1 MTIIPRRCG
10 LPRSLAFV
18 ALAIVGASPS
28 RAQQPARIDT
38 AVVDSIIRHHVA
50 EKRITGVSVGIMQH
64 GAIVFARGYGTADL
78 ETRRPVTASTMFA
91 IGSVTKQFT
100 CSALLMLQ
108 EEGKLSL
115 GDPVSKY
122 FPQLTR
128 AADITLLD
136 LGGHVS
142 GYRDYYPL
150 DYVNREM
157 ARAEPA
163 DTIIMRYATRPLD
176 FEPRS
181 RYSYSNT
188 GYLILGRVVE
198 RVSGQPFGT
207 FLAARIFTPL
217 QLTRTAYEP
226 SPNGADMARGYT
238 SFALAPPIAAEAEAT
253 GWAGAAGAIWS
264 TPTDLLTWDRA
275 LLEHRLIS
283 PASVATLTTPQRLT
297 DGRSSGYGC
306 GEAIT
311 DRGQAVRFSHGG
323 AVSGFVAQNTILPGT
338 QTALVILANADFSP
352 IGELHQELLGK
363 LVPSVDVPAVH
374 GLSALDAAKKFLS
387 ELERGTVDRSSISPD
402 FDAYLT
408 PAKVAAAQRTLRGLG
423 RIKDVRVAGL
433 SERGGMEVATVR
445 FTVGR
450 TEALGLMYRT
460 PDGKLE
466 EFLFSRN

>member
-1 MTIIPRRCG
+1 MTHILANRFLTLAAVATIANS
-10 LPRSLAFV
+10 SL
-18 ALAIVGASPS
+18 SS
-28 RAQQPARIDT
+28 AQQPSPIDT
-38 AVVDSIIRHHVA
+38 AVIDSIIRRHVA

-64 GAIVFARGYGTADL
+64 GTIVFARGYGKAEL
-78 ETRRPVTASTMFA
+78 ETGRPVTASTMFA

-115 GDPVSKY
+115 NDPVARY

-128 AADITLLD
+128 AKDITLLD
-136 LGGHVS
+136 LGGHLS

-150 DYVNREM
+150 DYVDREM
-157 ARAEPA
+157 TRAEPA

-198 RVSGQPFGT
+198 IVSGQPFGT
-207 FLAARIFTPL
+207 FLSTRLFTPL
-217 QLTRTAYEP
+217 QLTHTAYEP
-226 SPNGADMARGYT
+226 SPDGADMARGYT
-238 SFALAPPIAAEAEAT
+238 SFALAPPIAAEPEAR

-264 TPTDLLTWDRA
+264 TPADLLAWDLA
-275 LLEHRLIS
+275 LLQHTLIS
-283 PASVATLTTPQRLT
+283 PTSLATLTTPQRLS

-306 GEAIT
+306 GEAIN
-311 DRGQAVRFSHGG
+311 DRGQAVTFSHGG

-338 QTALVILANADFSP
+338 RSALVILSNADFSP
-352 IGELHQELLGK
+352 IGALHQELLAR
-363 LVPSVDVPAVH
+363 LAPSVDVPAVR
-374 GLSALDAAKKFLS
+374 GLPALAAAKKFLS
-387 ELERGTVDRSSISPD
+387 ELEQGIVDRSAVSAD

-408 PAKVAAAQRTLRGLG
+408 PAKVAAARRALHALG
-423 RIKDVRVAGL
+423 RITDVRVVTL
-433 SERGGMEVATVR
+433 RERGGLEVATVR
-445 FTVGR
+445 FNVGR
-450 TEALGLMYRT
+450 TEAEGLMYRT
-460 PDGKLE
+460 PDGKME

>member
-1 MTIIPRRCG
+1 MTH
-10 LPRSLAFV
+10 RSVF
-18 ALAIVGASPS
+18 LAIVAAIAGSIPV

-38 AVVDSIIRHHVA
+38 AKVDSIIRWHVA
-50 EKRITGVSVGIMQH
+50 AKRITGLSVGIMQH
-64 GAIVFARGYGTADL
+64 GTIVFSRGYGMADL
-78 ETRRPVTASTMFA
+78 ETGRPVTVRTMFA

-115 GDPVSKY
+115 SDPVSKY

-128 AADITLLD
+128 AKDITLLD
-136 LGGHVS
+136 LGGHLS

-157 ARAEPA
+157 ARAAPA

-198 RVSGQPFGT
+198 TVSGEPFGT
-207 FLAARIFTPL
+207 FLATRIFTPL
-217 QLTRTAYEP
+217 NLTRTAYEP
-226 SPNGADMARGYT
+226 SPSGPDMARGYT
-238 SFALAPPIAAEAEAT
+238 SFALAPPIPAEPEAM

-264 TPTDLLTWDRA
+264 TPADLLAWDLA
-275 LLEHRLIS
+275 LLQHTLIS
-283 PASVATLTTPQRLT
+283 PASLATLTTPQRLT

-306 GEAIT
+306 GEGVS
-311 DRGQAVRFSHGG
+311 DRGQAVSFSHGG

-338 QTALVILANADFSP
+338 RSALVILSNADFSP
-352 IGELHQELLGK
+352 IGALHQELLAN

-374 GLSALDAAKKFLS
+374 GLSALAAANKFLS
-387 ELERGTVDRSSISPD
+387 ELERGIVDRSTISAD

-408 PAKVAAAQRTLRGLG
+408 PAKVGAARRALGALG
-423 RIKDVRVAGL
+423 RISGVRVAAL
-433 SERGGMEVATVR
+433 RERGGMEVATVHFR
-445 FTVGR
+445 VGR
-450 TEALGLMYRT
+450 TEAEGLMYRT
-460 PDGKLE
+460 PDGKVE

>member
-1 MTIIPRRCG
+1 MTHR
-10 LPRSLAFV
+10 AVF
-18 ALAIVGASPS
+18 LAIVAAIVSASQL
-28 RAQQPARIDT
+28 RAQQPALIDT
-38 AVVDSIIRHHVA
+38 ATVDSVIRRHVVADRII
-50 EKRITGVSVGIMQH
+50 GVSVGIMQH
-64 GAIVFARGYGTADL
+64 GRMVFARGYGTADL
-78 ETRRPVTASTMFA
+78 ETRRPVAASTMFA

-115 GDPVSKY
+115 SDPVSKY

-198 RVSGQPFGT
+198 KVSGQPFGT
-207 FLAARIFTPL
+207 FLATRLFTPL
-217 QLTRTAYEP
+217 HLSRTAYEP
-226 SPNGADMARGYT
+226 APSGADMARGYT
-238 SFALAPPIAAEAEAT
+238 SFALAPPIAAEPEAT

-264 TPTDLLTWDRA
+264 TPTDLLAWDLA
-275 LLEHRLIS
+275 LLQHTLIS

-306 GEAIT
+306 GEAIN
-311 DRGQAVRFSHGG
+311 DRGQAVTFSHGG

-338 QTALVILANADFSP
+338 RSALVILSNSDFSP
-352 IGELHQELLGK
+352 IGALHQELLAE
-363 LVPSVDVPAVH
+363 LAPSVDVPAVH
-374 GLSALDAAKKFLS
+374 GLSALAAAKKFLS
-387 ELERGTVDRSSISPD
+387 ELERGTVDRATISAD
-402 FDAYLT
+402 FDAFLT
-408 PAKVAAAQRTLRGLG
+408 PAKVAAAQRTLRTLG
-423 RIKDVRVAGL
+423 RVSDVSVAAL
-433 SERGGMEVATVR
+433 HERGGMEVATVR
-445 FTVGR
+445 FKVGR
-450 TEALGLMYRT
+450 TSAEGLMYRT

-466 EFLFSRN
+466 EFVFWRN

>member
-1 MTIIPRRCG
+1 MTHIVTQ
-10 LPRSLAFV
+10 RSLV
-18 ALAIVGASPS
+18 LAIVAAIAGTRPLP
-28 RAQQPARIDT
+28 AQQPAPIDT
-38 AVVDSIIRHHVA
+38 GVIDSIIRRHVG
-50 EKRITGVSVGIMQH
+50 EKKIIGVSVGIMQH
-64 GAIVFARGYGTADL
+64 GTIVFARGYGTAEL
-78 ETRRPVTASTMFA
+78 ETGRPVTPRTMFA

-115 GDPVSKY
+115 SDPVSKY

-128 AADITLLD
+128 AADIALLD
-136 LGGHVS
+136 LGGHMS

-150 DYVNREM
+150 DYVDHEM

-163 DTIIMRYATRPLD
+163 DTIILRYATRPLD

-198 RVSGQPFGT
+198 KASGQPFAT
-207 FLAARIFTPL
+207 FLSTRIFAPL
-217 QLTRTAYEP
+217 KLTRTAYEP

-238 SFALAPPIAAEAEAT
+238 SFALAPPIAAEPEAA

-264 TPTDLLTWDRA
+264 TPTDLLAWDQA
-275 LLEHRLIS
+275 LLQHSLIS
-283 PASVATLTTPQRLT
+283 PASLATLTTPQRLT

-306 GEAIT
+306 GEAVN
-311 DRGQAVRFSHGG
+311 DRGQAVSFSHGG

-338 QTALVILANADFSP
+338 RSALVILSNADFSP
-352 IGELHQELLGK
+352 IGALHQELLAK

-387 ELERGTVDRSSISPD
+387 ELERGIVDRATISPD
-402 FDAYLT
+402 FDAFLT
-408 PAKVAAAQRTLRGLG
+408 PAKVAAAQRTLGGLG
-423 RIKDVRVAGL
+423 RMKDVRVVGL